1 MSWGGYRVE
10 YPPSRPGGSLRRP
23 ALIRQESIAGLEMSE
38 AGPAKEGHTMWIAL
52 LLLGGLL
59 LWATGHMILR

>member
-1 MSWGGYRVE
+1 MSA
-10 YPPSRPGGSLRRP
+10 GGSKRAYLVAREKSLR
-23 ALIRQESIAGLEMSE
+23 
-38 AGPAKEGHTMWIAL
+38 KEGRAMWFAL